1 MNMPA
6 QHHQTMFPYKTKYSN
21 VQANPLTNRIHLL
34 DDNVS
39 YLLAGRGLSLLSQHA
54 TQNTPENEV
63 NAFARVDS
71 IYMG

>member
-1 MNMPA
+1 VLPQIQN
-6 QHHQTMFPYKTKYSN
+6 TLLYTTECG
-21 VQANPLTNRIHLL
+21 NPLTNRIHLL

-54 TQNTPENEV
+54 TQNAPEDKV
-63 NAFARVDS
+63 NALARVDS